1 MVKEKLSTKT
11 GNPEYV
17 PYAMTEE
24 IVVDMFPVEKE
35 ARIPTMDKPLI
46 IESACP
52 GWQIGGARFP
62 AIPISIADQI
72 KEQVE
77 SVKAGAVI
85 VHVHARDPKTGE
97 AQMNHKLLAEVLDGI
112 FDKAGDCI
120 TFTHSWYPVPNSEV
134 DCIIGTEE
142 LIKLGDGNKYVQGSL
157 MVPVGYRVREQSSY
171 VSARGLIAGIKWM
184 EAHQVKPVYQLMDT
198 YSHLNFKRYLFDQ
211 GVATWKPHIMNIQI
225 GKHEAHAVN
234 QDPWSYLQLITSMNM
249 IKGNIPQSI
258 IGVYPGGRNW
268 LPIVTMAILT
278 GADVVRVGIEDCY
291 WLYPHKDE
299 VIKKNSDVVKMTV
312 EIARILG
319 RRVVTD
325 ANEARKIL
333 GIKLTSKR

>member
-1 MVKEKLSTKT
+1 MEDQPSGNRDLKE
-11 GNPEYV
+11 YRI
-17 PYAMTEE
+17 TEG
-24 IVVDMFPVEKE
+24 ISKFMFPVESE
-35 ARIPTMDKPLI
+35 ERISTMDKPLI

-62 AIPISIADQI
+62 AIPITIADQI

-77 SVKAGAVI
+77 SVEAGAVI
-85 VHVHARDPKTGE
+85 AHVHARDPKTGE
-97 AQMNHKLLAEVLDGI
+97 AQMNHKLLAQVLDGI

-120 TFTHSWYPVPNSEV
+120 TFTHSWYPVPNAEV

-142 LIKLGDGNKYVQGSL
+142 LIRLGNGNKYVQGSL

-171 VSARGLIAGIKWM
+171 VSARGLIEGIKWM
-184 EAHQVKPVYQLMDT
+184 EAHHVKPIYQLMDT

-211 GVATWKPHIMNIQI
+211 GVATWKPNVMNIQI

-249 IKGNIPQSI
+249 IKANIPENL
-258 IGVYPGGRNW
+258 IGIYPGGRNW
-268 LPIVTMAILT
+268 LPIITLGIIM
-278 GADVVRVGIEDCY
+278 GADIIRVGIEDCY
-291 WLYPHKDE
+291 WMYPHKDE
-299 VIKKNSDVVKMTV
+299 IIKKNSDVVKMTV
-312 EIARILG
+312 EIANLMG

-325 ANEARKIL
+325 VAEARNIL
-333 GIKLTSKR
+333 GIKLTSKL